1 MWEVWRSCLKGS
13 PTFGVHLAD
22 KFSTETYLEV
32 IGAGIHFCMFG
43 WLNWW
48 QFRALSDQLY
58 HSPEYHNFVRD
69 SVVKQV
75 SKFFCEFF
83 HCVMVF
89 DFKGMFLIVE
99 DFLRE
104 GKWPPPSGLSAVS
117 KALVLLSAESGWVSN
132 PMYSCGLTDTMEIY
146 LPLFFSFGH
155 SGVQLDIIRWRGT
168 QGSLGGKNR
177 VNLVCI

>member
-1 MWEVWRSCLKGS
+1 M
-13 PTFGVHLAD
+13 
-22 KFSTETYLEV
+22 
-32 IGAGIHFCMFG
+32 
-43 WLNWW
+43 
-48 QFRALSDQLY
+48 
-58 HSPEYHNFVRD
+58 
-69 SVVKQV
+69 VKQV
-75 SKFFCEFF
+75 SKLFCEPF

-89 DFKGMFLIVE
+89 DFKGLFLIVE

-117 KALVLLSAESGWVSN
+117 EASVLLSAESGWVSN
-132 PMYSCGLTDTMEIY
+132 PMYSCGLTDTVEIY

-177 VNLVCI
+177 VNLVFI